1 MPSLITHDYFGR
13 EFLSR
18 NQETSQWSADQ
29 KDAYLLGNQGPDPF
43 FYAIITPRFYHYTG
57 IGSLLHAQKPTG
69 FLVAFSHACKKQS
82 GTNHLIAEAY
92 LRGFLGH
99 YLLDRTVHP
108 FVYSQENAFCSAGIE
123 GLTEDD
129 HSEVHATIEREF
141 DEMVCYQKY
150 GLTVKKFRPHQ
161 DILRASD
168 TALRLISRI
177 YIEAIFQTY
186 HRVVPYDLFEKS
198 VHNFRLVQRLF
209 YSPQGIK
216 RKALAYLEKCVRNH
230 SFYASMSHLAIPR
243 TTCDFANDDHQ
254 SWVNPFTNEC
264 HNESFWDLFEQA
276 QESAKE
282 LKPLYCL
289 PEITPDEARVITQGL
304 NFSGEEVEV

>member
-18 NQETSQWSADQ
+18 NQETSTWITDQ

-43 FYAIITPRFYHYTG
+43 FYAVITPRFYHYTG
-57 IGSLLHAQKPTG
+57 IGSLLHAQKPTE
-69 FLVAFSHACKKQS
+69 FLVSLSRACKKLS
-82 GTNHLIAEAY
+82 GTNRMIAEAY
-92 LRGFLGH
+92 LCGFLGH

-108 FVYSQENAFCSAGIE
+108 LVYAQENAFCSAGIK
-123 GLTEDD
+123 GLTKAD
-129 HSEVHATIEREF
+129 HTEVHATIEREI
-141 DEMVCYQKY
+141 DEMVCFQKY
-150 GLTVKKFRPHQ
+150 GLTVKEFRPYQ

-168 TALRLISRI
+168 TVLRLISRI

-186 HRVVPYDLFEKS
+186 HRVIPYDLFEKS
-198 VHNFRLVQRLF
+198 VQNFRLVQRLF
-209 YSPQGIK
+209 YSPHGIK
-216 RKALAYLEKCVRNH
+216 RSVISFLEKRMRTH

-254 SWVNPFTNEC
+254 SWAHPFTNER

-276 QESAKE
+276 QECAKKLE
-282 LKPLYCL
+282 PLYSL
-289 PEITPDEARVITQGL
+289 PEITPHEARLITQGL
-304 NFSGEEVEV
+304 NFSGEEVEK